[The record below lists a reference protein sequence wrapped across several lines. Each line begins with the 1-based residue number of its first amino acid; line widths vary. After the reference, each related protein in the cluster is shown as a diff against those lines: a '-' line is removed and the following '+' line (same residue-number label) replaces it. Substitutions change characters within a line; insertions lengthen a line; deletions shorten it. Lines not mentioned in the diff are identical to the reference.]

1 MDWRRTVAEPSD
13 EALIEQGRQVLRAE
27 GEAILASADSLAAPF
42 CQAVRLLQQCTGSVV
57 VTGMGKAGLIGRKL
71 SATLASTGTPS
82 HFLHP
87 AEAMHGDLGALRRD
101 DLVLAI
107 SQSGETAEL
116 TQILPHVDARSIPLI
131 ALTGRADST
140 LGRAAAVVVATGKL
154 VEADSLGVAPS
165 TSTTVMLALGDS
177 MALVVSRLR
186 GFSHSDFAARHPGGS
201 LGMRLLKVE
210 QAMRPLER
218 CRTAAADETVRQ
230 VFARPLPTRRTGA
243 VMIVAADGRLTGIF
257 TDSDLARLFEHRHD
271 DALDRPIG
279 EVMTCQPNTARLGS
293 RLEEAIGLLE
303 SRRLSE
309 LPVIDEAGRPHGLL
323 DIVDLVGVD
332 LSAVETNPEGQ
343 PSARTAA

>member
-1 MDWRRTVAEPSD
+1 
-13 EALIEQGRQVLRAE
+13 
-27 GEAILASADSLAAPF
+27 
-42 CQAVRLLQQCTGSVV
+42 
-57 VTGMGKAGLIGRKL
+57 
-71 SATLASTGTPS
+71 
-82 HFLHP
+82 
-87 AEAMHGDLGALRRD
+87 
-101 DLVLAI
+101 
-107 SQSGETAEL
+107 
-116 TQILPHVDARSIPLI
+116 
-131 ALTGRADST
+131 
-140 LGRAAAVVVATGKL
+140 
-154 VEADSLGVAPS
+154 
-165 TSTTVMLALGDS
+165 MLALGDS

-186 GFSHSDFAARHPGGS
+186 GFSHVDFAARHPGGS

-210 QAMRPLER
+210 QAMRPLEY

-257 TDSDLARLFEHRHD
+257 TDSDLARLFERRHD

-279 EVMTCQPNTARLGS
+279 EVMTSEPTAARLGS

-332 LSAVETNPEGQ
+332 LSAAETSPKGQ